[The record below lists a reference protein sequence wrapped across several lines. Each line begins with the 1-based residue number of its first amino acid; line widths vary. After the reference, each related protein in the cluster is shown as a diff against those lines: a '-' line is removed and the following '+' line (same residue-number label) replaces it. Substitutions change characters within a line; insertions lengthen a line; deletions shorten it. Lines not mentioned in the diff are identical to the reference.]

1 MCKLTLITY
10 RKVDM
15 RRFLILIL
23 FLGATLS
30 FISCKKEPPVVTTN
44 DVTSITHTTGTSGGS
59 VIDNGGSEVTSRGV
73 CWSTDSN
80 PTLSSSMTNDGSGN
94 GSFISNLTGLSAN
107 TSYYVRAYA
116 TNSEG
121 TAYGNEALFKT
132 SPAPV
137 ASLTTAVVS
146 SVTTTSAMSGG
157 IIINDGGSAITEKGI
172 CWSATGNP
180 DISSGIKIISG
191 SGSGNFTINLTG
203 LQPGTKYY
211 VRAYAINSGGTA
223 YGNQVTLLTSISDVD
238 GNLYKTVEIGTQI
251 WMKEN
256 LKNTRYNDGTAIE
269 NITGGTSW
277 SNLTTDAY
285 CWYGNDI
292 ANKNIYGAMYNWY
305 AVNTMKLC
313 PSGWHVPSD
322 AEWKVLEMNMGMS
335 QVQAN
340 GEGWRGT
347 VEGGKLKE
355 TGTIHWNYPNSLATN
370 ESGFTALPGGYR
382 DPYGTFGDVGY
393 RGFWW
398 SSEDSSTEDAW
409 RRILSYDTG
418 AVDRGSRSKTCG
430 FSVRCIKN

>member
-1 MCKLTLITY
+1 LKNFFRYQIQVVFAVALVCY
-10 RKVDM
+10 N
-15 RRFLILIL
+15 
-23 FLGATLS
+23 
-30 FISCKKEPPVVTTN
+30 SCTIDLPVVSTANITDITT
-44 DVTSITHTTGTSGGS
+44 TSAKSGGS
-59 VIDNGGSEVTSRGV
+59 VTDNGGSEVTARGV
-73 CWSTDSN
+73 CWSTDRN
-80 PTLSSSMTNDGSGN
+80 PTLSSSKTDDGSGN
-94 GSFISNLTGLSAN
+94 GTFTSTLTGLSAN
-107 TSYYVRAYA
+107 TSYYVCAYA

-121 TAYGNEALFKT
+121 TSYGNEISFRT

-137 ASLTTAVVS
+137 ASLSTAEVS
-146 SVTTTSAMSGG
+146 SVTPTSAMTGG

-172 CWSATGNP
+172 CWSTTGNP
-180 DISSGIKIISG
+180 DISSGNKILFG

-223 YGNQVTLLTSISDVD
+223 YGNQVTLMTSISDVD

-256 LKNTRYNDGTAIE
+256 LKTTRYNDGASIQ
-269 NITGGTSW
+269 NITGGTTW
-277 SNLTTDAY
+277 SNLTTDAF
-285 CWYGNDI
+285 CWYGNDV

-335 QVQAN
+335 QAQAD

-347 VEGGKLKE
+347 DEGGKLKE
-355 TGTIHWNYPNSLATN
+355 AGTNHWIYPNTLATN
-370 ESGFTALPGGYR
+370 ESGLTALPGGYR

-398 SSEDSSTEDAW
+398 SSDEGSIEDAW

-430 FSVRCIKN
+430 FSVRCIKD